1 MLRCH
6 VWSRGT
12 SLVVPLSLLRVWA
25 ASIRAPA
32 KQTRNA
38 IFTFCLFVWK
48 CKSPSELFQLAKK
61 GTRIGV
67 NPTFKKWGIAINHC
81 RFTLANMRQ
90 NHFSGIAHTSLYQL
104 YWGILLLPTFIY
116 SSTPHIYFTKFQ
128 NDPTCWPT
136 SSFLISQAD
145 CFFFCFFFI
154 LLFEALWTRDW
165 TRATAV
171 TWTTTLITE
180 VPTKGSP
187 KCLIGILPFPLA
199 ACGKPKFPG

>member
-67 NPTFKKWGIAINHC
+67 NPTFEKWGIAINHC

-104 YWGILLLPTFIY
+104 YWGILLLPTFISQNFKTTPPAGQRAA
-116 SSTPHIYFTKFQ
+116 SSSPRPIV
-128 NDPTCWPT
+128 
-136 SSFLISQAD
+136 
-145 CFFFCFFFI
+145 FFFVFF
-154 LLFEALWTRDW
+154 LFYFLRHSG
-165 TRATAV
+165 
-171 TWTTTLITE
+171 L
-180 VPTKGSP
+180 
-187 KCLIGILPFPLA
+187 GIEPEPLQW
-199 ACGKPKFPG
+199 PEPLHW